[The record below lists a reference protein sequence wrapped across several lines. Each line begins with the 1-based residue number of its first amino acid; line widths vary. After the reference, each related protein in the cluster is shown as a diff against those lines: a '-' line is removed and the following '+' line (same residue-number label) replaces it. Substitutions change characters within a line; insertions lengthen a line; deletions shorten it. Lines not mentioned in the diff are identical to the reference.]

1 MKKNNSPVT
10 NIGLISLMMI
20 FIVLCMVIFA
30 ILSLSSAI
38 AADRTG
44 QKNADHTAEYYHAF
58 SKAEETL
65 ADMDDIFQDSYQK
78 ASNAEEYCRM
88 ILDHLP
94 ETVEGINIEGQ
105 IEASYQTDINDSQAL
120 SVKIAA
126 LPLQEIQSDTNHSF
140 YKILTWQVVQK
151 DSWEGDNTI
160 QLIQ

>member
-30 ILSLSSAI
+30 VLSLSSAI

-44 QKNADHTAEYYHAF
+44 QKNADHTTEYYDA
-58 SKAEETL
+58 SNKAEEIL
-65 ADMDDIFQDSYQK
+65 ADMDDIFSDSYQK
-78 ASNAEEYCRM
+78 ANNTEDYYRSILERLPDTVNA
-88 ILDHLP
+88 IQTD
-94 ETVEGINIEGQ
+94 GQ
-105 IEASYQTDINDSQAL
+105 IEASYQTDVNDSQAL
-120 SVKIAA
+120 FVRIAA
-126 LPLQEIQSDTNHSF
+126 LPFQEIQEKENYSF
-140 YKILTWQVVQK
+140 YKILTWQVIQK